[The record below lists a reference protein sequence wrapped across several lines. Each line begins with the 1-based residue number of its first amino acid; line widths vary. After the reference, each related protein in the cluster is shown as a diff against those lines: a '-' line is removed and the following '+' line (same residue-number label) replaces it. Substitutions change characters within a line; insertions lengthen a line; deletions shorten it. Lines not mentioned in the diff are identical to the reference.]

1 MNHFE
6 FINSINTSKQDI
18 MVDDITEKAYSS
30 FMVNRGLSFFPDT
43 VLLANEMNINHHLD
57 NKLQYH
63 FLMNTVSK
71 KRRFSK
77 WAKSHKIES
86 IEIIKQYYG
95 CSDQKAKSILLLLTN
110 EQINEL
116 KLRMNTGGKN

>member
-1 MNHFE
+1 MNPFQ

-43 VLLANEMNINHHLD
+43 VLLANEMNIHHHLD

-77 WAKSHKIES
+77 WAKSQKIES

-110 EQINEL
+110 EHINEL